1 MFGRSKW
8 LILIPAIILIPIL
21 LGMAPLNFIHKLGN
35 GCVFFHDK
43 QVQKCN
49 PGSLNSQ
56 ISPNSHFLA
65 SQSLGSFDHEA
76 IPSFYSHVLN
86 SDPKPSLNASEFA
99 PLRC

>member
-1 MFGRSKW
+1 MLDRSKW

-21 LGMAPLNFIHKLGN
+21 LGMTPLNLLHKLGS

-49 PGSLNSQ
+49 PSSLNSQ
-56 ISPNSHFLA
+56 ISPDSHFLA
-65 SQSLGSFDHEA
+65 NQPFVSFDHEA
-76 IPSFYSHVLN
+76 TPSLYSHILN
-86 SDPKPSLNASEFA
+86 SDPKPSLCASEFA